1 MRPARGDSEPWLLCH
16 TATRLVLR
24 VHCYAEVQKLYGL
37 AELPREF
44 SRLVPLARARMSA
57 PQWCGRSYA
66 VYAELRKTERVFFF
80 GSSVII
86 R

>member
-66 VYAELRKTERVFFF
+66 VYLPSYARQSEFFF
-80 GSSVII
+80 SVLV
-86 R
+86 